1 MPNNWKIFFGRS
13 HIREVALKRQVQISE
28 YCSALISLPPHI
40 SEDEELIDFFDLE
53 PDDLNPNELEQKQK
67 QKAETISGPTLAE
80 QYIVI
85 ADYKKADKW
94 DLNLK
99 AGMVLEVIEK
109 SDSGEL
115 Y

>member
-1 MPNNWKIFFGRS
+1 MNKDEIFATGQEANIIHS
-13 HIREVALKRQVQISE
+13 RQNFTFTCRVI
-28 YCSALISLPPHI
+28 
-40 SEDEELIDFFDLE
+40 F
-53 PDDLNPNELEQKQK
+53 LNKFCLSFRKQK

>member
-1 MPNNWKIFFGRS
+1 MKGVKAFMCKISGK
-13 HIREVALKRQVQISE
+13 HPQEGGN
-28 YCSALISLPPHI
+28 
-40 SEDEELIDFFDLE
+40 DLLHQN
-53 PDDLNPNELEQKQK
+53 DIKQK